1 MAAEAFLRLDAP
13 TSDARNGSRLSV
25 SPPRNLYDT
34 SDGHYL
40 ATSASRQ
47 ARCEKLF
54 MVIPRTDMITD
65 PRFTNNDNPRVK
77 AREVLVDFPDA

>member
-1 MAAEAFLRLDAP
+1 MP
-13 TSDARNGSRLSV
+13 ARIGNHLSV
-25 SPPRNLYDT
+25 TPPRNVYDT

-54 MVIPRTDMITD
+54 MVIARADMITD
-65 PRFTNNDNPRVK
+65 PRFANNDNPRVK